1 MSIEPSQ
8 YSMIAA
14 SFNLI
19 QSDTARW
26 SDPDRYPEIKLGVG
40 RTPNTAVCDGSIRSP
55 CRKATLTRTS
65 CRALPRSLTHTTI
78 GKPVVLGRKFAIR
91 KKSVSGSSIDTVTD
105 LANRAYTLAQAQLC
119 HKPKTAL
126 LGAGSGANGPLY
138 HHARPT
144 LVHPFRYNS
153 N

>member
-1 MSIEPSQ
+1 MTLSQ
-8 YSMIAA
+8 YSTIAA
-14 SFNLI
+14 SFSLI

-26 SDPDRYPEIKLGVG
+26 SAADRYPVIKPGVG

-55 CRKATLTRTS
+55 CCNATLTRTS

-91 KKSVSGSSIDTVTD
+91 KKSVSRSSIGMVTHR
-105 LANRAYTLAQAQLC
+105 ANCVYTLAQIYR
-119 HKPKTAL
+119 KPKTPSSES
-126 LGAGSGANGPLY
+126 GSGANEPVY
-138 HHARPT
+138 HDARPT
-144 LVHPFRYNS
+144 LVQPFCYNS

>member
-1 MSIEPSQ
+1 
-8 YSMIAA
+8 MIAA
-14 SFNLI
+14 SFDLI
-19 QSDTARW
+19 QSDTSRW

-55 CRKATLTRTS
+55 CRGATLTRTS

-105 LANRAYTLAQAQLC
+105 LAKRAYTLAQLC
-119 HKPKTAL
+119 HKPKNAL
-126 LGAGSGANGPLY
+126 LRAGFGRERSSFTITPALHSSTP
-138 HHARPT
+138 PVT
-144 LVHPFRYNS
+144 I
-153 N
+153 